1 MKILLLGKNGQVGW
15 ELQRALQPL
24 GQVVA
29 LDRTQN
35 EEGLSGDLADFDAIT
50 QAIHVI
56 DPDVV
61 INAAAY
67 TAVDKAEDDQE
78 NAFLVNAK
86 ATEFLAKISNVKNI
100 PFIHVSTD
108 YVFDGTESVPRLET
122 DQTNPIGVY
131 GQTKLDGENLAL
143 ANNPKTIILRTA
155 WVYSRFGNNF
165 VKTMLRLFNDKDSIS
180 VVADQIGSP
189 TNAIDL
195 ANAILEIVSKD
206 ELVYGIYNYSNEG
219 ECSWFE
225 FAQKIKEFS
234 GSSIEINPVPTSAY
248 PTKAKRPAYS
258 LLDKSKI
265 KEVYQLEIPAWED
278 SLKEELKHL
287 I

>member
-1 MKILLLGKNGQVGW
+1 MKRILVTGANGQ
-15 ELQRALQPL
+15 L
-24 GQVVA
+24 GQSILEQSKNYKEIECFFVTRNE
-29 LDRTQN
+29 LDITN
-35 EEGLSGDLADFDAIT
+35 EELINHYFEDKSFDF
-50 QAIHVI
+50 
-56 DPDVV
+56 VV
-61 INAAAY
+61 NCAAY

-78 NAFLVNAK
+78 NAYLVNAK
-86 ATEFLAKISNVKNI
+86 ATEFLAKITNQKGI

-108 YVFDGTESVPRLET
+108 YVFDGTEAQPRLET

-143 ANNPKTIILRTA
+143 ENNSKTIILRTA

-195 ANAILEIVSKD
+195 ADAILTIISKD
-206 ELVYGIYNYSNEG
+206 DLTYGIFNYSNEG

-234 GSSIEINPVPTSAY
+234 NSTIEINPVPTSAY

-265 KEVYQLEIPAWED
+265 KEVYQFDIPTWED
-278 SLKEELKHL
+278 SLKEELKYL

>member
-1 MKILLLGKNGQVGW
+1 MKRILITGANGQ
-15 ELQRALQPL
+15 L
-24 GQVVA
+24 GQSIAEISKNYKEIECFFVTRNE
-29 LDRTQN
+29 LDITN
-35 EEGLSGDLADFDAIT
+35 EDLVNHYFDDKSFDF
-50 QAIHVI
+50 
-56 DPDVV
+56 V
-61 INAAAY
+61 INCAAY

-86 ATEFLAKISNVKNI
+86 ATEFLAKISNAKNI

-143 ANNPKTIILRTA
+143 GNNPKTIILRTA

>member
-1 MKILLLGKNGQVGW
+1 MKRILITGANGQ
-15 ELQRALQPL
+15 L
-24 GQVVA
+24 GQSIAEMSKNHKQIECFFVTRNE
-29 LDRTQN
+29 LDITN
-35 EEGLSGDLADFDAIT
+35 EDLINHYFDDKSFDF
-50 QAIHVI
+50 
-56 DPDVV
+56 V
-61 INAAAY
+61 INCAAY

-86 ATEFLAKISNVKNI
+86 ATEFIAKITNEKGI

-108 YVFDGTESVPRLET
+108 YVFDGTEAQPRLET

-143 ANNPKTIILRTA
+143 GNNPKTIILRTA

-265 KEVYQLEIPAWED
+265 KEVYQLEIPTWED

>member
-1 MKILLLGKNGQVGW
+1 MKRILITGANGQLRQSIAEISKNYKEIECFFVTRN
-15 ELQRALQPL
+15 EL
-24 GQVVA
+24 
-29 LDRTQN
+29 DITN
-35 EEGLSGDLADFDAIT
+35 EDLVSHYFDDKSFDF
-50 QAIHVI
+50 
-56 DPDVV
+56 V
-61 INAAAY
+61 INCAAY

-86 ATEFLAKISNVKNI
+86 ATEFLAKISNAKNI

-143 ANNPKTIILRTA
+143 GNNPKTIILRTA
-155 WVYSRFGNNF
+155 WVYSRYGNNF

>member
-1 MKILLLGKNGQVGW
+1 MKRILVTGANGQ
-15 ELQRALQPL
+15 L
-24 GQVVA
+24 GQSILEQSKNYKEIECFFVTRNE
-29 LDRTQN
+29 LDITN
-35 EEGLSGDLADFDAIT
+35 EELINHYFEDKSFDF
-50 QAIHVI
+50 
-56 DPDVV
+56 VV
-61 INAAAY
+61 NCAAY
-67 TAVDKAEDDQE
+67 TAVDNAEDDQE
-78 NAFLVNAK
+78 NAYLVNAK
-86 ATEFLAKISNVKNI
+86 ATEFLAKITHQKGI

-108 YVFDGTESVPRLET
+108 YVFDGTEAIPRLET
-122 DQTNPIGVY
+122 DQTNPIGIY

-143 ANNPKTIILRTA
+143 ENNPKTIILRTA

-195 ANAILEIVSKD
+195 ADAILTIISND
-206 ELVYGIYNYSNEG
+206 DLTYGIFNYSNEG

-234 GSSIEINPVPTSAY
+234 NSTIEINPVPTSAY

-265 KEVYQLEIPAWED
+265 KEVYQFNIPTWED
-278 SLKEELKHL
+278 SLKEELKYL

>member
-1 MKILLLGKNGQVGW
+1 MKRILITGANGQ
-15 ELQRALQPL
+15 L
-24 GQVVA
+24 GQSIAEMSKNHKQIECFFVTRNE
-29 LDRTQN
+29 LDITN
-35 EEGLSGDLADFDAIT
+35 EDLVNHYFDDKSFDF
-50 QAIHVI
+50 
-56 DPDVV
+56 V
-61 INAAAY
+61 INCAAY

-86 ATEFLAKISNVKNI
+86 ATEFLAKISNVQNI

-265 KEVYQLEIPAWED
+265 KEVYQLEIPTWED

>member
-1 MKILLLGKNGQVGW
+1 MKRILITGANGQ
-15 ELQRALQPL
+15 L
-24 GQVVA
+24 GQSIAEMSKNHKEIECFFVTRNE
-29 LDRTQN
+29 LDITN
-35 EEGLSGDLADFDAIT
+35 EDLVNHYFDDKSFDF
-50 QAIHVI
+50 
-56 DPDVV
+56 V
-61 INAAAY
+61 INCAAY

-143 ANNPKTIILRTA
+143 GNNPKTIILRTA

-265 KEVYQLEIPAWED
+265 KEVYQLEIPTWED

>member
-1 MKILLLGKNGQVGW
+1 MKRILVTGANGQ
-15 ELQRALQPL
+15 L
-24 GQVVA
+24 GQSILEQSKNYKEIECFFVTRNE
-29 LDRTQN
+29 LDITN
-35 EEGLSGDLADFDAIT
+35 EELINHYFEDKSFDS
-50 QAIHVI
+50 
-56 DPDVV
+56 VV
-61 INAAAY
+61 NCAAY

-78 NAFLVNAK
+78 NAYLVNAK
-86 ATEFLAKISNVKNI
+86 ATEFLAKITNQKGI

-108 YVFDGTESVPRLET
+108 YVFDGTEAQPRLET

-143 ANNPKTIILRTA
+143 ENNSKTIILRTA

-195 ANAILEIVSKD
+195 ADAILTIISKD
-206 ELVYGIYNYSNEG
+206 DLTYGIFNYSNEG

-234 GSSIEINPVPTSAY
+234 NSTIEINPVPTSDY

-265 KEVYQLEIPAWED
+265 KEVYQFNIPTWED
-278 SLKEELKHL
+278 SLKEELKYL

>member
-1 MKILLLGKNGQVGW
+1 MKRILVTGANGQ
-15 ELQRALQPL
+15 L
-24 GQVVA
+24 GQSILEQSKNYKEIECFFVTRNE
-29 LDRTQN
+29 LDITN
-35 EEGLSGDLADFDAIT
+35 EELINHYFQDKSFDF
-50 QAIHVI
+50 
-56 DPDVV
+56 V
-61 INAAAY
+61 INCAAY

-78 NAFLVNAK
+78 NAYLVNAK
-86 ATEFLAKISNVKNI
+86 ATEFLAKITNEKGI

-108 YVFDGTESVPRLET
+108 YVFDGTEAQPRLET

-143 ANNPKTIILRTA
+143 ENNPKTIILRTA

-195 ANAILEIVSKD
+195 ADAILTIISKD
-206 ELVYGIYNYSNEG
+206 DLTYGIFNYSNEG

-234 GSSIEINPVPTSAY
+234 NSTIEINPVPTSAY

-265 KEVYQLEIPAWED
+265 KEVYQLDIPTWED
-278 SLKEELKHL
+278 SLKEELKYL

>member
-1 MKILLLGKNGQVGW
+1 MKRILVTGANGQ
-15 ELQRALQPL
+15 L
-24 GQVVA
+24 GQSILEQSKNYKEIECFFVTRNE
-29 LDRTQN
+29 LDITN
-35 EEGLSGDLADFDAIT
+35 EELINHYFEDKSFDF
-50 QAIHVI
+50 
-56 DPDVV
+56 VV
-61 INAAAY
+61 NCAAY

-78 NAFLVNAK
+78 NAYLVNAK
-86 ATEFLAKISNVKNI
+86 ATEFLAKITNQKGI

-108 YVFDGTESVPRLET
+108 YVFDGTEAQPRLET

-143 ANNPKTIILRTA
+143 ENNSKTIILRTA

-195 ANAILEIVSKD
+195 ADAILTIISKD
-206 ELVYGIYNYSNEG
+206 DLTYGIFNYSNEG
-219 ECSWFE
+219 ECSWFG

-234 GSSIEINPVPTSAY
+234 NSTIEINPVPTSAY

-265 KEVYQLEIPAWED
+265 KEVYQFDIPTWED
-278 SLKEELKHL
+278 SLKKELKHL

>member
-1 MKILLLGKNGQVGW
+1 MKRILITGANGQ
-15 ELQRALQPL
+15 L
-24 GQVVA
+24 GQSIAEMSKNHKQIECFFVTRNE
-29 LDRTQN
+29 LDITN
-35 EEGLSGDLADFDAIT
+35 EDLVNHYFDDKSFDF
-50 QAIHVI
+50 
-56 DPDVV
+56 V
-61 INAAAY
+61 INCAAY

-86 ATEFLAKISNVKNI
+86 ATEFLAKISNAKNI

>member
-1 MKILLLGKNGQVGW
+1 MKRILITGANGQ
-15 ELQRALQPL
+15 L
-24 GQVVA
+24 GQSIAEMSKNHKEIECFFVTRNE
-29 LDRTQN
+29 LDITN
-35 EEGLSGDLADFDAIT
+35 EDLVNHYFDDKSFDF
-50 QAIHVI
+50 
-56 DPDVV
+56 V
-61 INAAAY
+61 INCAAY

-86 ATEFLAKISNVKNI
+86 ATEFLAKISNAKNI

>member
-1 MKILLLGKNGQVGW
+1 MKRILVTGANGQ
-15 ELQRALQPL
+15 L
-24 GQVVA
+24 GQSILEQSKNYKEIECFFVTRNE
-29 LDRTQN
+29 LDITN
-35 EEGLSGDLADFDAIT
+35 EELINHYFEDKSFDF
-50 QAIHVI
+50 
-56 DPDVV
+56 VV
-61 INAAAY
+61 NCAAY

-78 NAFLVNAK
+78 NAYLVNAK
-86 ATEFLAKISNVKNI
+86 ATEFLAKITNQKGI

-108 YVFDGTESVPRLET
+108 YVFDGTEAQPRLET

-143 ANNPKTIILRTA
+143 ENNSKTIILRTA

-195 ANAILEIVSKD
+195 ADVILTIILKD
-206 ELVYGIYNYSNEG
+206 DLTYGIFNYSNEG
-219 ECSWFE
+219 KCSWFE
-225 FAQKIKEFS
+225 FAQKIKELS
-234 GSSIEINPVPTSAY
+234 NSTIEINPVPTSAY

-265 KEVYQLEIPAWED
+265 KEVYQFDIPTWED
-278 SLKEELKHL
+278 SLKEELKYL

>member
-1 MKILLLGKNGQVGW
+1 MKRILVTGANGQ
-15 ELQRALQPL
+15 L
-24 GQVVA
+24 GQSILEQSKNYKEIECFFVTRNE
-29 LDRTQN
+29 LDITN
-35 EEGLSGDLADFDAIT
+35 EELINRYFENKSFDF
-50 QAIHVI
+50 
-56 DPDVV
+56 VV
-61 INAAAY
+61 NCAAY

-78 NAFLVNAK
+78 NAYLVNAK
-86 ATEFLAKISNVKNI
+86 ATEFLAKITNQKGI

-108 YVFDGTESVPRLET
+108 YVFDGTEAQPRLET

-143 ANNPKTIILRTA
+143 ENNPKTIILRTA

-180 VVADQIGSP
+180 VVVDQIGSP

-195 ANAILEIVSKD
+195 ADAILTIISKD
-206 ELVYGIYNYSNEG
+206 DLTYGIFNYSNEG
-219 ECSWFE
+219 ECSWFG

-234 GSSIEINPVPTSAY
+234 NSTIEINPVPTSAY

-265 KEVYQLEIPAWED
+265 KEVYQFNIPTWED
-278 SLKEELKHL
+278 SLKEELKYL

>member
-1 MKILLLGKNGQVGW
+1 MKRILVTGANGQ
-15 ELQRALQPL
+15 L
-24 GQVVA
+24 GQSILEQSKNYKEIECFFVTRNE
-29 LDRTQN
+29 LDITN
-35 EEGLSGDLADFDAIT
+35 EELINHYFEDKSFDF
-50 QAIHVI
+50 
-56 DPDVV
+56 VV
-61 INAAAY
+61 NCAAY

-78 NAFLVNAK
+78 NAYLVNAK
-86 ATEFLAKISNVKNI
+86 ATEFLAKITNQKGI

-108 YVFDGTESVPRLET
+108 YVFDGTEAQPRLET
-122 DQTNPIGVY
+122 NQTNPIGVY

-143 ANNPKTIILRTA
+143 ENNLKTIILRTA

-195 ANAILEIVSKD
+195 ADAILTIISKD
-206 ELVYGIYNYSNEG
+206 DLTYGIFNYSNEG

-234 GSSIEINPVPTSAY
+234 NSTIEINPVPTSAY

-265 KEVYQLEIPAWED
+265 KEVYQLDIPTWED
-278 SLKEELKHL
+278 SLKEELKYL

>member
-1 MKILLLGKNGQVGW
+1 MKRILVTGANGQ
-15 ELQRALQPL
+15 L
-24 GQVVA
+24 GQSILEQSKNYKEIECFFVTRNE
-29 LDRTQN
+29 LDITN
-35 EEGLSGDLADFDAIT
+35 EELINHYFEDKSFDF
-50 QAIHVI
+50 
-56 DPDVV
+56 VV
-61 INAAAY
+61 NCAAY

-78 NAFLVNAK
+78 NAYLVNVK
-86 ATEFLAKISNVKNI
+86 ATEFLAKITKQKGI

-108 YVFDGTESVPRLET
+108 YVFDGTEAIPRLET

-143 ANNPKTIILRTA
+143 ENNPKTIILRTA

-195 ANAILEIVSKD
+195 ADAILTIISKD
-206 ELVYGIYNYSNEG
+206 DLTYGIFNYSNEG

-234 GSSIEINPVPTSAY
+234 NSTIEINPVPTSAY

-265 KEVYQLEIPAWED
+265 NEVYQLDIPTWED

>member
-1 MKILLLGKNGQVGW
+1 MKRILVTGANGQ
-15 ELQRALQPL
+15 L
-24 GQVVA
+24 GQSILEQSKNYKEIECFFVTRNE
-29 LDRTQN
+29 LDITN
-35 EEGLSGDLADFDAIT
+35 EELINHYFEDKSFDF
-50 QAIHVI
+50 
-56 DPDVV
+56 V
-61 INAAAY
+61 INCAAY

-78 NAFLVNAK
+78 NAYLVNAK
-86 ATEFLAKISNVKNI
+86 ATEFLAKITNEKGI

-122 DQTNPIGVY
+122 DQTNPLGVY

-143 ANNPKTIILRTA
+143 ENNPKTIILRTA

-195 ANAILEIVSKD
+195 ADAILTIVSKD
-206 ELVYGIYNYSNEG
+206 DLTYGIFNYSNEG

-234 GSSIEINPVPTSAY
+234 NSTIEINPVPTSAY

-265 KEVYQLEIPAWED
+265 KEVYQLDIPTWED
-278 SLKEELKHL
+278 SLKEELKYL

>member
-1 MKILLLGKNGQVGW
+1 MKRILITGANGQ
-15 ELQRALQPL
+15 L
-24 GQVVA
+24 GQSIAEISKNYKEIECFFVTRNE
-29 LDRTQN
+29 LDITN
-35 EEGLSGDLADFDAIT
+35 EDLVNHYFDDKSFDF
-50 QAIHVI
+50 
-56 DPDVV
+56 V
-61 INAAAY
+61 INCAAY

-86 ATEFLAKISNVKNI
+86 ATEFLAKISNAKNI

-143 ANNPKTIILRTA
+143 GNNPKTIILRTA

-265 KEVYQLEIPAWED
+265 KEVYQLEIPTWED

>member
-1 MKILLLGKNGQVGW
+1 MKRILITGANGQ
-15 ELQRALQPL
+15 L
-24 GQVVA
+24 GQSIAEMSKNHKQIECFFVTRNE
-29 LDRTQN
+29 LDITN
-35 EEGLSGDLADFDAIT
+35 EDLVNHYFDDKSFDF
-50 QAIHVI
+50 
-56 DPDVV
+56 V
-61 INAAAY
+61 INCAAY

-248 PTKAKRPAYS
+248 PTKAKRPAYR

-265 KEVYQLEIPAWED
+265 KEVYQLEIPTWED

>member
-1 MKILLLGKNGQVGW
+1 MKRILVTGANGQ
-15 ELQRALQPL
+15 L
-24 GQVVA
+24 GQSILEQSKNYKEIECFFVTRNE
-29 LDRTQN
+29 LDITN
-35 EEGLSGDLADFDAIT
+35 EELINHYFEDKSFDF
-50 QAIHVI
+50 
-56 DPDVV
+56 V
-61 INAAAY
+61 INCAAY

-78 NAFLVNAK
+78 NAYLVNAK
-86 ATEFLAKISNVKNI
+86 ATEFLAKITNEKGI

-108 YVFDGTESVPRLET
+108 YVFDGTEAQPRLET
-122 DQTNPIGVY
+122 DQTNPLGVY

-143 ANNPKTIILRTA
+143 ENNPKTIILRTA

-195 ANAILEIVSKD
+195 ADAILTIVSKD
-206 ELVYGIYNYSNEG
+206 DLTYGIFNYSNEG

-234 GSSIEINPVPTSAY
+234 NSTIEINPVPTSAY

-265 KEVYQLEIPAWED
+265 KEVYQLDIPTWED
-278 SLKEELKHL
+278 SLKEELKYL

>member
-1 MKILLLGKNGQVGW
+1 MKRILVTGANGQ
-15 ELQRALQPL
+15 L
-24 GQVVA
+24 GQSILEQSKNYKEIECFFVTRNE
-29 LDRTQN
+29 LDITN
-35 EEGLSGDLADFDAIT
+35 EELINRYFENKSFDF
-50 QAIHVI
+50 
-56 DPDVV
+56 VV
-61 INAAAY
+61 NCAAY

-78 NAFLVNAK
+78 NAYLVNAK
-86 ATEFLAKISNVKNI
+86 ATEFLAKITNQKGI

-108 YVFDGTESVPRLET
+108 YVFDGTEAQPRLET

-143 ANNPKTIILRTA
+143 ENNPKTIILRTA

-195 ANAILEIVSKD
+195 ADAILTIISKD
-206 ELVYGIYNYSNEG
+206 DLTYGIFNYSNEG

-234 GSSIEINPVPTSAY
+234 NSTIEINPVPTSAY

-265 KEVYQLEIPAWED
+265 KEVYQFNIPTWED
-278 SLKEELKHL
+278 SLKEELKYL

>member
-1 MKILLLGKNGQVGW
+1 MKRILVTGANGQ
-15 ELQRALQPL
+15 L
-24 GQVVA
+24 GQSILEQSKNYKEIECFFVTRNE
-29 LDRTQN
+29 LDITN
-35 EEGLSGDLADFDAIT
+35 EELINHYFEDKSFDF
-50 QAIHVI
+50 
-56 DPDVV
+56 VV
-61 INAAAY
+61 NCAAY

-78 NAFLVNAK
+78 NAYLVNAK
-86 ATEFLAKISNVKNI
+86 ATEFLAKITNQKGI

-108 YVFDGTESVPRLET
+108 YVFDGTEAQPRLET
-122 DQTNPIGVY
+122 NQTNPIGVY

-143 ANNPKTIILRTA
+143 ENNLKTIILRTA

-195 ANAILEIVSKD
+195 ADAILTIISND
-206 ELVYGIYNYSNEG
+206 DLTYGIFNYSNEG
-219 ECSWFE
+219 ECSWFG

-234 GSSIEINPVPTSAY
+234 NSTIEINPVPTSAY

-265 KEVYQLEIPAWED
+265 KEVYQFNIPTWED
-278 SLKEELKHL
+278 SLKEELKYL

>member
-1 MKILLLGKNGQVGW
+1 MKRILVTGANGQ
-15 ELQRALQPL
+15 L
-24 GQVVA
+24 GQSILEQSKNYKEIECFFVTRNE
-29 LDRTQN
+29 LDITN
-35 EEGLSGDLADFDAIT
+35 EELINHYFEDKSFDF
-50 QAIHVI
+50 
-56 DPDVV
+56 V
-61 INAAAY
+61 INCAAY

-78 NAFLVNAK
+78 NAYLVNAK
-86 ATEFLAKISNVKNI
+86 ATEFLAKITNEKGI

-108 YVFDGTESVPRLET
+108 YVFDGTEAQPRLET

-143 ANNPKTIILRTA
+143 ENNPKTIILRTA

-195 ANAILEIVSKD
+195 ADAILTIISKD
-206 ELVYGIYNYSNEG
+206 DLTYGIFNYSNEG
-219 ECSWFE
+219 ECSWFG

-234 GSSIEINPVPTSAY
+234 NSTIEINPVPTSAY

-265 KEVYQLEIPAWED
+265 KEVYQFNIPTWED
-278 SLKEELKHL
+278 SLKEELKYL

>member
-1 MKILLLGKNGQVGW
+1 MKRILVTGANGQ
-15 ELQRALQPL
+15 L
-24 GQVVA
+24 GQSILEQSKNYKEIECFFVTRNE
-29 LDRTQN
+29 LDITN
-35 EEGLSGDLADFDAIT
+35 EELINHYFEDKSFDF
-50 QAIHVI
+50 
-56 DPDVV
+56 VV
-61 INAAAY
+61 NCAAY

-78 NAFLVNAK
+78 NAYLVNAK
-86 ATEFLAKISNVKNI
+86 ATEFLAKITNQKGI

-108 YVFDGTESVPRLET
+108 YVFDGTEAQPRLET
-122 DQTNPIGVY
+122 DQTNPLGVY

-143 ANNPKTIILRTA
+143 ENNPKTIILRTA

-195 ANAILEIVSKD
+195 ADAILTIISKND
-206 ELVYGIYNYSNEG
+206 LTYGIFNYSNEG

-234 GSSIEINPVPTSAY
+234 NSTIEINPVPTSAY

-265 KEVYQLEIPAWED
+265 KEVYQLDIPTWED
-278 SLKEELKHL
+278 SLKEELKYL

>member
-1 MKILLLGKNGQVGW
+1 MKRILITGANGQ
-15 ELQRALQPL
+15 L
-24 GQVVA
+24 GQSIAEMSKNHKQIECFFVTRNE
-29 LDRTQN
+29 LDITN
-35 EEGLSGDLADFDAIT
+35 EDLVNHYFDDKSFDF
-50 QAIHVI
+50 
-56 DPDVV
+56 V
-61 INAAAY
+61 INCAAY

-143 ANNPKTIILRTA
+143 GNNPKTIILRTA

-234 GSSIEINPVPTSAY
+234 GSGIEINPVPTSAY

>member
-1 MKILLLGKNGQVGW
+1 MKRILVTGANGQ
-15 ELQRALQPL
+15 L
-24 GQVVA
+24 GQSILEQSKNYKEIECFFVTRNE
-29 LDRTQN
+29 LDITN
-35 EEGLSGDLADFDAIT
+35 EELINHYFEDKSFDF
-50 QAIHVI
+50 
-56 DPDVV
+56 V
-61 INAAAY
+61 INCAAY

-78 NAFLVNAK
+78 NAYLVNAK
-86 ATEFLAKISNVKNI
+86 ATEFLAKITNEKGI

-108 YVFDGTESVPRLET
+108 YVFDGTEAQPRLET

-143 ANNPKTIILRTA
+143 ENNPKTIILRTA

-195 ANAILEIVSKD
+195 ADAILTIISKND
-206 ELVYGIYNYSNEG
+206 LTYGIFNYSNEG

-234 GSSIEINPVPTSAY
+234 NSTIEINPVPTSAY

-265 KEVYQLEIPAWED
+265 KEVYQLDIPTWED

>member
-1 MKILLLGKNGQVGW
+1 MKRILVTGANGQ
-15 ELQRALQPL
+15 L
-24 GQVVA
+24 GQSILEQSKNYKEIECFFVTRNE
-29 LDRTQN
+29 LDITN
-35 EEGLSGDLADFDAIT
+35 EELINHYFEDKSFDF
-50 QAIHVI
+50 
-56 DPDVV
+56 VV
-61 INAAAY
+61 NCAAY

-78 NAFLVNAK
+78 NAYLVNAK
-86 ATEFLAKISNVKNI
+86 ATEFLAKITNQKGI

-108 YVFDGTESVPRLET
+108 YVFDGTEAQPRLET

-143 ANNPKTIILRTA
+143 ENNSKTIILRTA

-165 VKTMLRLFNDKDSIS
+165 VKTMLRLFNDKDSIF

-195 ANAILEIVSKD
+195 ADAILTIISKD
-206 ELVYGIYNYSNEG
+206 DLTYGIFNYSNEG
-219 ECSWFE
+219 ECSWFG

-234 GSSIEINPVPTSAY
+234 NSTIEINPVPTSAY

-265 KEVYQLEIPAWED
+265 KEVYQFNIPTWED
-278 SLKEELKHL
+278 SLKEELKYL